1 MAQEIELKF
10 LIKGDF
16 KPFVTKKMEITQ
28 AYLSTQPNRTVRIR
42 IQDGKG
48 YINIKGAARIS
59 GIVRF
64 EWEQEISLEDA
75 KDLMELSESGSVIK
89 TRYIVPAGNGLE
101 FEVDEFHGDNQE
113 LLLTEIE
120 LPSASTYFEK
130 PEWLGQEVTG
140 NPAFYSSEL
149 SKNPYCN
156 WKELNF

>member
-10 LIKGDF
+10 LVKGAF
-16 KPFVTKKMEITQ
+16 KPFATKKLEITQ
-28 AYLSTQPNRTVRIR
+28 AYLSTQPNRTVRVR

-64 EWEQEISLEDA
+64 EWEQEIPLKDA
-75 KDLMELSESGSVIK
+75 KDLMELRESGLVTK
-89 TRYIVPAGNGLE
+89 TRHIVPAEDGLE

-113 LLLTEIE
+113 LLLAEIE
-120 LPSASTYFEK
+120 LPSADMTFEK
-130 PEWLGQEVTG
+130 PEWMGQEVTG
-140 NPAFYSSEL
+140 NPAFYSAEL

>member
-10 LIKGDF
+10 LVKGAF

-28 AYLSTQPNRTVRIR
+28 VYLSTQPNRTVRIR

-48 YINIKGAARIS
+48 YINIKGAAKIS
-59 GIVRF
+59 GIMRF
-64 EWEQEISLEDA
+64 EWEQEIPLKDA
-75 KDLMELSESGSVIK
+75 KDLMELRESGSVIK
-89 TRYIVPAGNGLE
+89 TRHIVPAGNGLE

-113 LLLTEIE
+113 LLLAEIE
-120 LPSASTYFEK
+120 LPSADMTFEK

-140 NPAFYSSEL
+140 NPAFYSAEL

-156 WKELNF
+156 WKELNL